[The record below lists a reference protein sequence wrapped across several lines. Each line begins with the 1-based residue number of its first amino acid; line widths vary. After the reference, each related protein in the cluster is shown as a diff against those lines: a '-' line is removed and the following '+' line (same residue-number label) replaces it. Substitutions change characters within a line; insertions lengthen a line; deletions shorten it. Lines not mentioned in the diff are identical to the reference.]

1 MKKQHN
7 LLWFLIDGLPFW
19 LVERYQ
25 NRSSKLPQLSALFQ
39 KRRVAELHP
48 VFPNCQT
55 PPSLATL
62 FSGSLPKQHGIT
74 GFDLP
79 DLHSD
84 TPTES
89 KPAFRFPLQNVSF
102 IWDHYA
108 NHGQTIRLCQ
118 IPFVDKQR
126 ISKHTQVASYGF
138 TDPLF
143 LPTVQVLNEISTKI
157 HLEKMNRVVI
167 IEEISPAIYRIMVE
181 TDTHEIVDQIL
192 LKSEQWSAI
201 RLTSSVK
208 TIVSIYNIN
217 YQNCFIGLGA
227 WNVNVFG
234 QKAED
239 FRQHHKQFPFLASG
253 LSKLYQA
260 GKLGQTLHNAGNG
273 KAERIFFQSIK
284 CLSQRYLEE
293 LLFSLECQDSDL
305 TLVYQPALDLLFHQL
320 IGFLDESMT
329 YFSIEAQQIVDSI
342 IEQTLIFVDQ
352 WIGVIQGKVPSNS
365 IAIISSDHGMS
376 TIDTIIY
383 PNQIL
388 LEEGWLSI
396 DKNGKIN
403 AFESLCFFH
412 PAETGVL
419 CFNKRLLG
427 NKVLETQNEVFQ
439 RLLERLHRT
448 TRRKSGTVEFKSPHL
463 ENPNFTSENYLV
475 PGMGQVAKSDVNLGI
490 HVQSRKTGDHCIANH
505 DPRLNGVIIDLN
517 GQLLRQNE
525 TSVKANEVVG
535 RMLNPE

>member
-7 LLWFLIDGLPFW
+7 LLWLLIDGLPFW
-19 LVERYQ
+19 LLERYQ
-25 NRSSKLPQLSALFQ
+25 NRSSKLPHLSDLFK

-62 FSGSLPKQHGIT
+62 FSGTLPKQHGIT

-84 TPTES
+84 TPAKS

-108 NHGQTIRLCQ
+108 YHGQTIRLCQ

-126 ISKHTQVASYGF
+126 ISKHTQAASYGF
-138 TDPLF
+138 TNPLF
-143 LPTVQVLNEISTKI
+143 HPTVQELNKTVTKI
-157 HLEKMNRVVI
+157 YLEKMNRTLI
-167 IEEISPAIYRIMVE
+167 IEKISPSIYRITVKA
-181 TDTHEIVDQIL
+181 DTHGNVDQIL

-201 RLTSSVK
+201 RLTPSVK
-208 TIVSIYNIN
+208 TIVSICHIDFR
-217 YQNCFIGLGA
+217 NCFIGLGA

-234 QKAED
+234 QKSEE
-239 FRQHHKQFPFLASG
+239 FKQHHKQFPFLASG

-260 GKLGQTLHNAGNG
+260 GKLGPPLHNGGNG
-273 KAERIFFQSIK
+273 KAERIFFDSIK

-293 LLFSLECQDSDL
+293 LLFSLKCQDSDL

-342 IEQTLIFVDQ
+342 IEQALIFVDQ
-352 WIGVIQGKVPSNS
+352 WIGVIQEKVPSNF

-383 PNQIL
+383 PNQVL
-388 LEEGWLSI
+388 LEEGWLNI
-396 DKNGKIN
+396 DKNGEIN
-403 AFESLCFFH
+403 AFKSLCFFH

-427 NKVLETQNEVFQ
+427 NKVIETENEVLQ
-439 RLLERLHRT
+439 RLLERLHRAT
-448 TRRKSGTVEFKSPHL
+448 QRKSKTAEFKSPHL
-463 ENPNFTSENYLV
+463 ENPHFTSANYLI
-475 PGMGQVAKSDVNLGI
+475 PGTGQVAKSDINLGI
-490 HVQSRKTGDHCIANH
+490 HRQSRKTGDHCIANH
-505 DPRLNGVIIDLN
+505 DPQLNGVIIDLN
-517 GQLLRQNE
+517 GQLLQQDQTN
-525 TSVKANEVVG
+525 VKANEVVG
-535 RMLNPE
+535 IILNSE